1 MMDVNPYQSPSESGY
16 QQPSAPKPTGGYSL
30 RKLLVVLGFIPL
42 LFYPVVAMAD
52 FMCLADAPRTPGY
65 EPMDILSIAFLV
77 GSLAYPF
84 VYCPCAWI
92 SESLN
97 EKSKSERLAEAL
109 SFVPLV
115 YLSLFSLL
123 FLAGGWA
130 EDDSIRET
138 HERWEKYGK
147 SSSLIQQNN

>member
-1 MMDVNPYQSPSESGY
+1 MDQNPYQSPRESGIN
-16 QQPSAPKPTGGYSL
+16 ASL
-30 RKLLVVLGFIPL
+30 PRSTPQMRFRLRTLLLVLGFIPL

-52 FMCLADAPRTPGY
+52 FMCLADAPRTAGD
-65 EPMDILSIAFLV
+65 EPMNILSIAFLV
-77 GSLAYPF
+77 GSLAYPV

-115 YLSLFSLL
+115 YLSAFSLL
-123 FLAGGWA
+123 LVAAGWA
-130 EDDSIRET
+130 AEDSVRET
-138 HERWEKYGK
+138 KERWEKYGK
-147 SSSLIQQNN
+147 SSRLIQRDN